1 MDRPRQAVVLI
12 HGIGEQRPMATL
24 HSFVDWLLGDCADEG
39 PGTQG
44 RRDNYYS
51 KPDEI
56 GDSFELRRIKLKRMT
71 READPQREGL
81 NQDWPPTDFYEYYW
95 AHRMQGT
102 TVSHVLR
109 WMQRLIVSV
118 WRDRADVPELRW
130 LFRPGC
136 RGPISLALLV
146 GLLVVAG
153 LVVTGP
159 VLKGWLAS
167 LGAAFVL
174 VALSKLWKAIAGGV
188 LLDVV
193 GDAARYLDVH
203 PANVA
208 CRYEILRGGV
218 QMLRQLHDMRDESGD
233 SARCRY
239 GRIVLIGHSL
249 GSVIAY
255 DIARHYWSEVNGHLP
270 IDPMTDEWLAAAAR
284 VAPDG
289 KSSSGNADDFRRC
302 QAQAWQSIN
311 AVRWYDKVQQR
322 HEPPPKRWLVSD
334 LITLGSP
341 LAYARFLLADGRC
354 DFEGKVRLRELP
366 TCPPDRS
373 TTVHP
378 GYYTVPL
385 SAEAE
390 PIGEDYQLLHHAA
403 HFALTRWT
411 NIRLADDPVGY
422 RVDCLGRGIAE
433 VEAGDVG
440 EPSMLCAHTSYWRPE
455 SRMTPWSRTIHRE
468 MLAILKE
475 RDVYSSKLLRESGA
489 GDQT

>member
-1 MDRPRQAVVLI
+1 MDKPRQAVVLI
-12 HGIGEQRPMATL
+12 HGIGEQRPMTTL
-24 HSFVDWLLGDCADEG
+24 YSFVNWLLGD
-39 PGTQG
+39 GTDKSQG
-44 RRDNYYS
+44 KHGRDDYYS
-51 KPDEI
+51 KPDTI
-56 GDSFELRRIKLKRMT
+56 GDSFELRRIKLKRLR
-71 READPQREGL
+71 REVDPQRDSL
-81 NQDWPPTDFYEYYW
+81 NEDWPPTDFYEYYW

-109 WMQRLIVSV
+109 WVQRLVVSV
-118 WRDRADVPELRW
+118 WRNRASPELGW

-136 RGPISLALLV
+136 RGPMALVLLV
-146 GLLVVAG
+146 VLSAAAALVVAG
-153 LVVTGP
+153 P
-159 VLKGWLAS
+159 ILKAWFAS
-167 LGAAFVL
+167 LGVAFGL

-218 QMLRQLHDMRDESGD
+218 QMLRKLHEMRDESGEK
-233 SARCRY
+233 ARCRY

-255 DIARHYWSEVNGHLP
+255 DIAKHYWSEVNGHLP
-270 IDPMTDEWLAAAAR
+270 IDAMTSEELDAAAHF
-284 VAPDG
+284 APDG
-289 KSSSGNADDFRRC
+289 KSLSGNADDFRRY
-302 QAQAWQSIN
+302 QSRAWQSVN
-311 AVRWYDKVQQR
+311 AVQWYKEVRDCL
-322 HEPPPKRWLVSD
+322 EPPPKRWLVSD

-341 LAYARFLLADGRC
+341 LAYARFLLAGGPG
-354 DFEGKVRLRELP
+354 DFERKVGLRELP

-373 TTVHP
+373 TTLHP

-390 PIGEDYQLLHHAA
+390 PIGEDHPILHHAA

-411 NIRLADDPVGY
+411 NIHLANDPVGY
-422 RVDCLGRGIAE
+422 RLDCLGLGVEE
-433 VEAGDVG
+433 VGAGDVG
-440 EPSMLCAHTSYWRPE
+440 EPRMFDAHTSYWRPE
-455 SRMTPWSRTIHRE
+455 TRTTPWSTRIHGA

-475 RDVYSSKLLRESGA
+475 RDVYAFKNDSLP
-489 GDQT
+489 

>member
-24 HSFVDWLLGDCADEG
+24 HSFVNWLLGDCADDG
-39 PGTQG
+39 HGKPG
-44 RRDNYYS
+44 RRENYYS
-51 KPDEI
+51 KPDQI
-56 GDSFELRRIKLKRMT
+56 GDSFELRRIKLKRLKS
-71 READPQREGL
+71 EVDPQHEGL
-81 NQDWPPTDFYEYYW
+81 NEDWPPTDFYEYYW

-109 WMQRLIVSV
+109 WVQRLGVSV
-118 WRDRADVPELRW
+118 WRDRADVPELGW
-130 LFRPGC
+130 LLRPGC
-136 RGPISLALLV
+136 RGPMSLV
-146 GLLVVAG
+146 LLVVLLAVAG
-153 LVVTGP
+153 LAVAGP
-159 VLKGWLAS
+159 VLKAWFAS
-167 LGAAFVL
+167 LGVAFVL
-174 VALSKLWKAIAGGV
+174 VVLSKLWKAIAGGV

-218 QMLRQLHDMRDESGD
+218 QMLRKLHDMRDERGD
-233 SARCRY
+233 RARCRY

-255 DIARHYWSEVNGHLP
+255 DIAKHYWSEVNGHLP
-270 IDPMTDEWLAAAAR
+270 IDAMTEEQLDAAAR
-284 VAPDG
+284 FAPDG
-289 KSSSGNADDFRRC
+289 KSSSSGSADDFRRC
-302 QAQAWQSIN
+302 QARAWQSIN
-311 AVRWYDKVQQR
+311 AVQWYEKVQER
-322 HEPPPKRWLVSD
+322 HESPPKRWLISD

-354 DFEGKVRLRELP
+354 DFNRKVRLRELP

-390 PIGEDYQLLHHAA
+390 PIGEDYQILHHAA

-411 NIRLADDPVGY
+411 NIHLANDPVGY
-422 RVDCLGRGIAE
+422 RLDCLGRGVEE
-433 VEAGDVG
+433 VSAGDVG
-440 EPSMLCAHTSYWRPE
+440 EPSMFRAHTSYWRPE
-455 SRMTPWSRTIHRE
+455 TRMPLWRMKIHRV

-475 RDVYSSKLLRESGA
+475 RDVYAFRNNSLS
-489 GDQT
+489 